1 MTTLRYGVAGAV
13 LFLAVLVAARNW
25 YRLCRPR
32 SRPRGQDT
40 ETVPLLSIGLTAFA
54 AWVHPGEGKSWML
67 LVPLLDIATWLVV
80 ILPFWIM
87 LKALFPI
94 RRKTAS
100 GPVEPLDRR
109 NGLP

>member
-54 AWVHPGEGKSWML
+54 AWIHPGQGKSWML

-80 ILPFWIM
+80 ILPFWLM
-87 LKALFPI
+87 MRTLLPSRGKDPAASAQAL
-94 RRKTAS
+94 RRRD
-100 GPVEPLDRR
+100 GQ
-109 NGLP
+109 